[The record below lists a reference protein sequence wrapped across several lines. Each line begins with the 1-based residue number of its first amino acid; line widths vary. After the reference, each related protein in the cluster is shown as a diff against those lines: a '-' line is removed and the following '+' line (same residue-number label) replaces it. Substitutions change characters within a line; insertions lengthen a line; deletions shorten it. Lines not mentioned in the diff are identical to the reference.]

1 MNPLQENV
9 TLKHHYLLLGFWVLR
24 KLAVISCVDLLLIF
38 SKFLL
43 ALR

>member
-1 MNPLQENV
+1 MNPQNNAGVLNHCLLFGFCD
-9 TLKHHYLLLGFWVLR
+9 LK

-38 SKFLL
+38 SRFLL